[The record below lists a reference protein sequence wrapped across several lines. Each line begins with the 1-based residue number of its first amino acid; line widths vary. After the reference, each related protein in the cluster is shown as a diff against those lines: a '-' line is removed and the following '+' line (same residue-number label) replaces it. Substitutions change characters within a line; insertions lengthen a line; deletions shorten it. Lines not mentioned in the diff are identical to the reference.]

1 ELHAMVFDQE
11 RAGSLAYTLHS
22 LYRVAG
28 SVRDRISMDMW
39 RVLSGLDLFDNR
51 KDSWTGA
58 EAQELTTLSDLL
70 DLLNR
75 SVITLAAFGG
85 LAMESMT
92 RGHGWRFLDM
102 GRKVE
107 RSLHM
112 MGLIRATL
120 ATVCANEGPLLEAL
134 LEIADSSM
142 TFR

>member
-1 ELHAMVFDQE
+1 
-11 RAGSLAYTLHS
+11 
-22 LYRVAG
+22 AG

-39 RVLSGLDLFDNR
+39 RVLSGLDLFDSRQHHNWS
-51 KDSWTGA
+51 DA

-75 SVITLAAFGG
+75 SVITVAAFGG

-107 RSLHM
+107 RSLHLI
-112 MGLIRATL
+112 GLIRATL
-120 ATVCANEGPLLEAL
+120 ATVAANEGPLLEAL

-142 TFR
+142 TFRRRYLSSLQTAAVLDLLLA